1 GIECSR
7 VFGSTAAGA
16 EAGYG
21 AVRRSAAMK
30 DAGRFVGLLLDQGN
44 QQGMTGARV
53 EGWVRG
59 LEGDGFF
66 E

>member
-1 GIECSR
+1 
-7 VFGSTAAGA
+7 
-16 EAGYG
+16 
-21 AVRRSAAMK
+21 MK